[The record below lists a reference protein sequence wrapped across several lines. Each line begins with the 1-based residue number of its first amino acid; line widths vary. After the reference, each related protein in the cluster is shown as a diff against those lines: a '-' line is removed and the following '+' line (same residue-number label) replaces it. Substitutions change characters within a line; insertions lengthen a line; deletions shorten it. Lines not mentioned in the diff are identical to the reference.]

1 LKPPTRALV
10 AGGALGV
17 ALITFAFVAAPKSCQ
32 WGYDAYFWTGVV
44 CLIILF
50 ALPFAFR
57 VGQSILGR
65 AGLGVG
71 FAIFGGG
78 VWLAGVFAANFRII
92 CALF

>member
-1 LKPPTRALV
+1 LKPRTQALV
-10 AGGALGV
+10 AGGALCV
-17 ALITFAFVAAPKSCQ
+17 ALVAFAFVAAPKSCQ

-57 VGQSILGR
+57 VSQSILGR
-65 AGLGVG
+65 TGLGVG

-78 VWLAGVFAANFRII
+78 VWLTGVFSANFRII

>member
-1 LKPPTRALV
+1 MLRSLRSLLLRRQNPV
-10 AGGALGV
+10 NG
-17 ALITFAFVAAPKSCQ
+17 
-32 WGYDAYFWTGVV
+32 GYDAYFWTGVV

-65 AGLGVG
+65 TGLGVG

>member
-1 LKPPTRALV
+1 MKPLTQALV
-10 AGGALGV
+10 AGGALCA
-17 ALITFAFVAAPKSCQ
+17 ALVGFAFVAAPKSCQ

-57 VGQSILGR
+57 AGQSILRR

-71 FAIFGGG
+71 FAIFGCG